1 MTWIETIPYAEA
13 TGSLREA
20 YDQVKGPG
28 EQVDNIILAQS
39 LRPHSIAGHFAVY
52 RAALHDPALA
62 SPRWFLQA
70 VGILVSLLNGCAYCA
85 EHHTVSMGRFIGD
98 PARTAALRSAL
109 EAGAFEEAFEPAEA
123 AALRYAAKLTQQ
135 PWTVTADDIEAIRS
149 AGMDDAHIL
158 EVNQVAAYFAY
169 ANRTVQG
176 LGVDL
181 HGDILGSGPDAGVV
195 EASR

>member
-1 MTWIETIPYAEA
+1 MPWIETIPYEAA

-20 YDQVKGPG
+20 YDRVKGPG
-28 EQVDNIILAQS
+28 ERVDNIILAQS
-39 LRPHSIAGHFAVY
+39 LRPHAIAGHFAIY

-70 VGILVSLLNGCAYCA
+70 VGVLVSLLNGCAYCA
-85 EHHTVSMGRFIGD
+85 EHHTVSMGRFLGD

-109 EAGAFEEAFEPAEA
+109 EAGTYEEGFEPAEA
-123 AALRYAAKLTQQ
+123 AALRYAAKLTRQ
-135 PWTVTADDIEAIRS
+135 PWTVTAADIEAIRS
-149 AGMDDAHIL
+149 VGMDDARIL

-169 ANRTVQG
+169 ANRTVLG

-181 HGDILGSGPDAGVV
+181 HGDSLGSGPDGGVV
-195 EASR
+195 EA